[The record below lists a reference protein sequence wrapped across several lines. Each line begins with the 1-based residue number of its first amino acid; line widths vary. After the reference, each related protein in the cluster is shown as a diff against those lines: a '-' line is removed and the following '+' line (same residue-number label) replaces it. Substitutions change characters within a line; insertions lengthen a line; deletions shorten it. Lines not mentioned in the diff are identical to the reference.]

1 MVLTVDFRPSGDV
14 VRWTLT
20 DDGVTRTVHEGYT
33 PTLFVG
39 DAVRDL
45 YGRRGGPTPTPPD
58 CDGLSDSL
66 TELRDF
72 LIGQDAI
79 ADIQYESHRQT
90 FRTDSRP
97 LLRID
102 ATSVDAVRSIAQR
115 VHQFNGPTEYTCYN
129 VDLTRQFRYCLETT
143 TPASPD
149 ESVRPPRTLTLSIPP
164 HKSGHAALTH
174 LTIDGDD
181 AGQTST
187 TAVTA
192 VDRAVRERDPD
203 VIVVSTAEL
212 IPLLFEAAD
221 THDVP
226 EFELG
231 RAPGYTKLAGESTYT
246 SYGQVGHSPARYTLP
261 GRVVID
267 ESNTFFF
274 DEAGLPGCLDLVDR
288 VGLPLEELSWA
299 SIGRV
304 LTALQIRAARDRDV
318 LVPWQAWRP
327 EFFKPAAALDAA
339 DRGGTT
345 FAPSVGVHEDVH
357 ELDFASLYPN
367 IIRTRNIS
375 PETVRC
381 GCCDNDDI
389 PGLRYSICETDGYLP
404 TVLSPLIDARS
415 RIKDQIEETTDDAER
430 DRLES
435 ASSAIKWILVS
446 CFGYQGFSNAKFG
459 RIECHEAINAFAR
472 DILLDAKTTL
482 EDAGWRV
489 LHGIVDSIWVTPAP
503 DRDQRPLKAV
513 AGEISAD
520 TGIALEHESAFDWVA
535 FCPMRNSDSGALTR
549 YFGKRRGETTPST
562 GELGD
567 AIKSRGIET
576 RQRST
581 PPWVTT
587 VQEDALRVFDATRSP
602 DAVCDV
608 LHRHLTALRCGA
620 VSTDELI
627 VANRVSK
634 RADAYTQETLTV
646 AALRRTQH
654 HDTNLA
660 PGQTVRYVVVNA
672 DGRDINRVRLPFE
685 DTHSYDIDWYEDAA
699 IRAVES
705 TVSCV
710 GWNRTDIE
718 QYLADTTDTTL
729 GSYCTDSRVS

>member
-14 VRWTLT
+14 VRWALT
-20 DDGVTRTVHEGYT
+20 DDGVTPTVHEEYT

-45 YGRRGGPTPTPPD
+45 YGRRGGRTPTPPD
-58 CDGLSDSL
+58 RDGLSDSL
-66 TELRDF
+66 TDLRAF
-72 LIGQDAI
+72 LTGQDAVV
-79 ADIQYESHRQT
+79 DIQCESHRQT
-90 FRTDSRP
+90 FRTDPRP

-102 ATSVDAVRSIAQR
+102 AVSVDAVRRIAQR
-115 VHQFNGPTEYTCYN
+115 VQQFNRPAEYTCYN
-129 VDLTRQFRYCLETT
+129 VDLTRQFRYCLETE

-149 ESVRPPRTLTLSIPP
+149 QSVRPLRTLTLSIPP
-164 HKSGHAALTH
+164 HKSGPEALSH
-174 LTIDGDD
+174 LTIDGDA
-181 AGQTST
+181 AGQTPEA
-187 TAVTA
+187 AVTA
-192 VDRAVRERDPD
+192 VARVVRDRDPD
-203 VIVVSTAEL
+203 VIIVSTAEL
-212 IPLLFEAAD
+212 IPLLFDAAD
-221 THDVP
+221 THDIT
-226 EFELG
+226 FTLG
-231 RAPGYTKLAGESTYT
+231 RAGGYTKLAGESTYT

-267 ESNTFFF
+267 ESNTFFYH
-274 DEAGLPGCLDLVDR
+274 EAGLSGCLDLVAR
-288 VGLPLEELSWA
+288 AGLPLEELSWA

-304 LTALQIRAARDRDV
+304 LTAMQIRAARDRNV
-318 LVPWQAWRP
+318 LVPWHAWRP
-327 EFFKPAAALDAA
+327 EFFKPAATLDAA

-345 FAPSVGVHEDVH
+345 FAPTVGVHETVH

-381 GCCDNDDI
+381 GCCDTDDV
-389 PGLRYSICETDGYLP
+389 PGLGYAICESDGYLP
-404 TVLSPLIDARS
+404 TVLGPLIDARS
-415 RIKDQIEETTDDAER
+415 RIKDQIEETTADAER

-472 DILLDAKTTL
+472 DILLDAKTAL
-482 EDAGWRV
+482 EDAGWQV

-503 DRDQRPLKAV
+503 DRDQRPLETV
-513 AGEISAD
+513 ATEISAD
-520 TGIALEHESAFDWVA
+520 AGITLEHESAFDWVA
-535 FCPMRNSDSGALTR
+535 FCPMRNGDSGALTR
-549 YFGKRRGETTPST
+549 YFGKRRGGTTPST

-567 AIKSRGIET
+567 AIKTRGIES

-608 LHRHLTALRCGA
+608 LRRHLTVLRHGDVA
-620 VSTDELI
+620 TDDLV

-654 HDTNLA
+654 RDTSLA
-660 PGQTVRYVVVNA
+660 PGQTVRYIVVNA
-672 DGRDINRVRLPFE
+672 DGRGIDRVRLPFE
-685 DTHSYDIDWYEDAA
+685 DSESYDADWYEDAA

-705 TVSCV
+705 IVSCI
-710 GWNRTDIE
+710 GWDRTDID

-729 GSYCTDSRVS
+729 GSYRTQP